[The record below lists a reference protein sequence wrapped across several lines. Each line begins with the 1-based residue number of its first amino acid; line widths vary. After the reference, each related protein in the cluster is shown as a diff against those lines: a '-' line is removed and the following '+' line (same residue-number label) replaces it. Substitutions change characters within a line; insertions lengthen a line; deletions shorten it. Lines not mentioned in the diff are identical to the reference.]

1 MGSDQ
6 TFDTSAAD
14 TPSQRQQSSLSHTA
28 GHLSCTGMERR
39 PRSLSA
45 HMGVFDSTHP
55 PEEVFCLE
63 PSVPAAASS
72 AHFPFVQMDEA
83 FLPLR
88 DLR

>member
-14 TPSQRQQSSLSHTA
+14 TPSQRHQPSLSHTA
-28 GHLSCTGMERR
+28 GHSSRIRMERR
-39 PRSLSA
+39 PWSA

-55 PEEVFCLE
+55 PEDVFCLE

-72 AHFPFVQMDEA
+72 SAHFQLERMKPFS
-83 FLPLR
+83 L
-88 DLR
+88 